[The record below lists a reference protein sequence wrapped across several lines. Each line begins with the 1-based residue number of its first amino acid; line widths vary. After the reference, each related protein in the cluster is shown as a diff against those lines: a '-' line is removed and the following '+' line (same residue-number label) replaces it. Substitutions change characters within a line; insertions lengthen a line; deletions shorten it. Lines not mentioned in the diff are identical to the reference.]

1 MSAIAGRLAT
11 HPLFGS
17 LGDDWIAAVADCA
30 HEVAFEADEVLFR
43 VDGHADEF
51 FLVEQGRVA
60 IELDDAAGPGL
71 ILNTAA
77 PGEIVGVSWIL
88 PPYRWT
94 FDARAVEATEAVRF
108 DAACLRGKCDAD
120 PALGYAL
127 FTALSGLIRDRLV
140 AARLQ
145 LLNFYG
151 PGHGG
156 PGHGVDGHGSG
167 GHGSRG
173 QGG

>member
-1 MSAIAGRLAT
+1 MSSMTDRLSS

-17 LGDDWIAAVADCA
+17 LGDDRIEAIAGCA
-30 HEVAFEADEVLFR
+30 SDVEFAAGEVLFR
-43 VDGHADEF
+43 VDGNADEF
-51 FLVEQGRVA
+51 FLVEHGRVA
-60 IELDDAAGPGL
+60 IELEDAAGPGL
-71 ILNTAA
+71 ILGTAGA
-77 PGEIVGVSWIL
+77 GEIVGVSWIL

-127 FTALSGLIRDRLV
+127 FTSLAGLVRDRLV

-145 LLNFYG
+145 MLDLYG
-151 PGHGG
+151 RPGPDGRGAGG
-156 PGHGVDGHGSG
+156 LGD
-167 GHGSRG
+167 
-173 QGG
+173 